1 GFVRTGLFKR
11 LSSSGHSFIVSLQRQ
26 RARNE
31 LFLHAIDNEL
41 PIPVGSF
48 TDKQFAVSDED
59 VEDDPTPH
67 GSLGS
72 RYEELRKN
80 IPAKTKWVNSTVFK
94 TTLRKDLERDNQ
106 MLTTMLDRFGSWDS
120 TRDSKINALVD
131 LLRNDHPGEKV
142 LVFTEYVDTAEYIAQ
157 AL

>member
-1 GFVRTGLFKR
+1 MTSAPGEGNVSGFVRTGLFKR

-67 GSLGS
+67 GSLAS

-80 IPAKTKWVNSTVFK
+80 LPAKTKWINSTVFK
-94 TTLRKDLERDNQ
+94 RPCAKISTATTRCLRAC
-106 MLTTMLDRFGSWDS
+106 LTVSAAG
-120 TRDSKINALVD
+120 TRPETP
-131 LLRNDHPGEKV
+131 R
-142 LVFTEYVDTAEYIAQ
+142 
-157 AL
+157 